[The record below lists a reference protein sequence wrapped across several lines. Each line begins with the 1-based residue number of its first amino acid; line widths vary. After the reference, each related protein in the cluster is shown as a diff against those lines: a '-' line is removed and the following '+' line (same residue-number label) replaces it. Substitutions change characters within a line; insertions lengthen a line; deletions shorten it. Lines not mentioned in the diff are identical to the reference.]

1 MTAMVRGLPCHCYST
16 YYTWPECFVYTKN
29 DSKVEYV
36 LKLLMSLLGAQ
47 RLIAKMGKM
56 RSERRRKSRV
66 QSCFSASSLA
76 DDDDAAAG
84 AEEFSAAG

>member
-1 MTAMVRGLPCHCYST
+1 
-16 YYTWPECFVYTKN
+16 
-29 DSKVEYV
+29 
-36 LKLLMSLLGAQ
+36 MSLLGAQ